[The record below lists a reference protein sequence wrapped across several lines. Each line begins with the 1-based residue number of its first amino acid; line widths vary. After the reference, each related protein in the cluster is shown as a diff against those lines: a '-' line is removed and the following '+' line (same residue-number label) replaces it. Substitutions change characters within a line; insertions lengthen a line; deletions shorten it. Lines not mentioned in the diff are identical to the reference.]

1 MEVKD
6 TIIDIDCDKDKECP
20 ICLND
25 FDSTQQDTVILKCC
39 KKEFHIECY
48 IRCVNQK
55 KECPMCRN
63 QIMSTNTSNIL
74 FPAILQTPLLSPP
87 TQHYSIFTNITTN
100 QPQQPQ
106 SPQSRT
112 NNINTKILTPL
123 CFISSL
129 ITTIIVINSYIKF
142 I

>member
-6 TIIDIDCDKDKECP
+6 TIIDIDIDCDKDKECP

-55 KECPMCRN
+55 KECPMCRAP
-63 QIMSTNTSNIL
+63 IMPTNTNTI
-74 FPAILQTPLLSPP
+74 FPTILQTPLIPLP

-100 QPQQPQ
+100 QPQL
-106 SPQSRT
+106 RT

>member
-6 TIIDIDCDKDKECP
+6 IVIDIGIDCDKDKDKECP

-25 FDSTQQDTVILKCC
+25 FDSTDQDTVILKCC

-48 IRCVNQK
+48 IRCINQK

-63 QIMSTNTSNIL
+63 QIMLTNTTNI
-74 FPAILQTPLLSPP
+74 FPSILQTPLLSPP

-100 QPQQPQ
+100 QQQQPQ
-106 SPQSRT
+106 SRI
-112 NNINTKILTPL
+112 NNINTKILRPL
-123 CFISSL
+123 CFISGL
-129 ITTIIVINSYIKF
+129 ITTIIVLNSYIKF